1 MSYNKT
7 VNDSISVNTR
17 IDQPMEHDI
26 HLGCLGEYHVLWVD
40 QSVYSPRHLDF
51 KELIKYVDT
60 IIFASTA
67 KKYWRI

>member
-26 HLGCLGEYHVLWVD
+26 HRGIRGEYHVPWVD
-40 QSVYSPRHLDF
+40 QLNMVISMWTTLKYGYF
-51 KELIKYVDT
+51 YVD
-60 IIFASTA
+60 
-67 KKYWRI
+67 YN